1 MIMGKAVAAC
11 FHQGWAGKGVG
22 IKEHFV
28 RGHRSEVNSVL
39 SGLKI

>member
-1 MIMGKAVAAC
+1 MGKAVTAC
-11 FHQGWAGKGVG
+11 FRQGWAGKGVG

-28 RGHRSEVNSVL
+28 CGRSSEVNSVL